1 MSLGET
7 LDIAAILSEL
17 RKQKREIERAI
28 AALEGIK
35 QPRKRARV
43 QRRNNERVISIVRGV
58 EKSLTPAA
66 KETSRKGQIIR
77 FPIMARR
84 AR

>member
-17 RKQKREIERAI
+17 KAQKREIERAI
-28 AALEGIK
+28 AALERIR

-43 QRRNNERVISIVRGV
+43 PRRNKQRVISIVCGV
-58 EKSLTPAA
+58 EKSLAPAA
-66 KETSRKGQIIR
+66 KETNQKGQVIR